1 MDFFYEFCLLYFSWI
16 FFPTTLYTCSSLS
29 GRFSSHSPINIIAVA
44 SCNYLFRPPRILD
57 CVHKMAPPPGPT
69 SSSLCQQ
76 CYGLMQKSTMKREI
90 TTMSK
95 LSSLSSRIQGF
106 QSRSHFY
113 LLLLL
118 FKRERVL
125 CGGINDEKH
134 YSPFED
140 HNTIYTTQS
149 STTISLPC
157 HTVRN
162 LHFLSKNSSIFWG

>member
-1 MDFFYEFCLLYFSWI
+1 MKISNSVYCKITQISQLIYDFQILSLPLRVLFTLLFES

-69 SSSLCQQ
+69 SSLYLCQQ

-95 LSSLSSRIQGF
+95 LSSLSSRI
-106 QSRSHFY
+106 
-113 LLLLL
+113 
-118 FKRERVL
+118 
-125 CGGINDEKH
+125 
-134 YSPFED
+134 
-140 HNTIYTTQS
+140 
-149 STTISLPC
+149 
-157 HTVRN
+157 
-162 LHFLSKNSSIFWG
+162 